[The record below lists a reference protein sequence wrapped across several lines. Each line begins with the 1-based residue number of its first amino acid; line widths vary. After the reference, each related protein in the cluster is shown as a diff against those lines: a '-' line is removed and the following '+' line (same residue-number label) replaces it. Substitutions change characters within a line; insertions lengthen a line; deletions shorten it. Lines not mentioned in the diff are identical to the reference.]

1 MSRKKTPKEP
11 KNDEKP
17 RVHPELEGFEI
28 RINPLGEVT
37 SSYDIDKINLFLNRH
52 VEDKK
57 FRDRNDILGRDVPT
71 DDLDALPEAELDED
85 NLDETATLRGDFDD
99 LDQLDNFDDDQEE
112 DTPKPKRRR

>member
-57 FRDRNDILGRDVPT
+57 FRDRHDILGRDVPA

-85 NLDETATLRGDFDD
+85 TLDEAATLREDFDD

>member
-11 KNDEKP
+11 KSDEKP
-17 RVHPELEGFEI
+17 RVHPELDGFEI
-28 RINPLGEVT
+28 KINPLGEVI

-71 DDLDALPEAELDED
+71 DDPDALPDAELDED
-85 NLDETATLRGDFDD
+85 TLDEADTLPEDFDD
-99 LDQLDNFDDDQEE
+99 LDELDGFNDDD
-112 DTPKPKRRR
+112 DSPKRRR